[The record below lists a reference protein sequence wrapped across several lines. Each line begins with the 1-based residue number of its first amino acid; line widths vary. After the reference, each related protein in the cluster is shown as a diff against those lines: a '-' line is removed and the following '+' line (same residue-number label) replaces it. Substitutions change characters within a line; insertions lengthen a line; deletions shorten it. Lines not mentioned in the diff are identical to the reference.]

1 MDELRL
7 NLSTK
12 FMKNIVAKLLAK
24 AIYKKFGYR
33 VDVELNT
40 ISIEVNN
47 GKAYIHADVG
57 AEIDNKELVKIVKS
71 AGLD

>member
-40 ISIEVNN
+40 ISVEVNN
-47 GKAYIHADVG
+47 GKAYIHADVD
-57 AEIDNKELVKIVKS
+57 AKIDNGELVKIVKS